1 MRQVTICLRPIQEH
15 RGLGA
20 EERGVMGFS
29 KLSIFDQRL
38 LGTIAVV
45 LITVMTLSNPEPATK
60 TRWVK
65 DCPRRGRHQVMSFVL
80 SPTSSQIATTN
91 SAGRVTLRSAET
103 GWQIERF
110 LDYPGY
116 ARAVAFSPDGRSLAA
131 GGIEPGVCL
140 WDLSSPKCEPTR
152 TIVIPIQRARL
163 HLFSPDSQSLA
174 ITTDL
179 DGTILLWDLAKQRE
193 RMVLHH
199 PSPVTSIAFSPDGRR
214 LATGG
219 TKNDCSILLWDLETG
234 SRQVL
239 LEDGHGPT
247 MAIAF
252 SPDGVLLASAS
263 LYEHHARLWD
273 LKTHRVRRVFAG
285 HARSL
290 NSVAFSPEGSLLA
303 TAGNDGTVGLWTVAT
318 GQREASL
325 DGQAT
330 CLRTVAFSPD
340 GRTLF
345 LSSGNDD
352 DLRLWEVAEL
362 LGASPGPAEE
372 QSSRAIVVIASE

>member
-1 MRQVTICLRPIQEH
+1 
-15 RGLGA
+15 
-20 EERGVMGFS
+20 MGSS
-29 KLSIFDQRL
+29 KLRIFDLRL
-38 LGTIAVV
+38 LGSIAVV
-45 LITVMTLSNPEPATK
+45 LITVMTLANPEPAQK
-60 TRWVK
+60 LAGSRIA
-65 DCPRRGRHQVMSFVL
+65 RGELGAQVMSFAI

-91 SAGRVTLRSAET
+91 TAGRVTLRAAET
-103 GWQIERF
+103 GWQIERL

-152 TIVIPIQRARL
+152 TIVIPIQRAGYMF
-163 HLFSPDSQSLA
+163 FSPDSQSLA

-199 PSPVTSIAFSPDGRR
+199 PSPVMSIAFSPDGRR

-239 LEDGHGPT
+239 LEDGHGPA
-247 MAIAF
+247 MALAF
-252 SPDGVLLASAS
+252 SPDGRPAGLGQSLRASCPPLGPQDTSGAS
-263 LYEHHARLWD
+263 G
-273 LKTHRVRRVFAG
+273 VRG
-285 HARSL
+285 TWCSL
-290 NSVAFSPEGSLLA
+290 NSVAFSPDGSLLA

-352 DLRLWEVAEL
+352 DLRLWDVAEL
-362 LGASPGPAEE
+362 LQASPGPAEE
-372 QSSRAIVVIASE
+372 QSSRAVVVIASE